1 MSSIRLFI
9 LDTFARNGEMHGHR
23 VRLQAEQEHLHLWTD
38 VSVGSLYQAIKRLLS
53 EGLLAEIRVEREGN
67 LPERQVYG
75 ITDEGRRRL
84 RELQSQGLA
93 HIWMKPD
100 PFDLA
105 LTRLDPE
112 KLDDLHAVITSRLD
126 ELSSMLST
134 TEALNTHA
142 IDSGYLTVSESLAVS
157 HGAHRLRAEV
167 AWLQEVL
174 NAVPEIVADERTR
187 QPGNP

>member
-9 LDTFARNGEMHGHR
+9 LDTFARNGEMHGHK

-53 EGLLAEIRVEREGN
+53 EGLLAEVRVEREGN

-75 ITDEGRRRL
+75 ITGQGRRL
-84 RELQSQGLA
+84 GELQSQGLA

-105 LTRLDPE
+105 LTHLDPE
-112 KLDDLHAVITSRLD
+112 KLDDLHAVIASRLD

-134 TEALNTHA
+134 TEALNAQA
-142 IDSGYLTVSESLAVS
+142 IDGGYLTVSEALAVS

-187 QPGNP
+187 RPGTP